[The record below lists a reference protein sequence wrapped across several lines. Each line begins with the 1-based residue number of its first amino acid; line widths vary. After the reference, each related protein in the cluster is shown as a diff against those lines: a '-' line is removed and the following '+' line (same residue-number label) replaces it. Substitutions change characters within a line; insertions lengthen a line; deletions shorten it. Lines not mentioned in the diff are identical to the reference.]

1 VAVRQRPT
9 RGAPGQHF
17 LRSSRLASE
26 LVREAGV
33 APGDL
38 VVDVGAGT
46 GVLTTALVEAGARV
60 IALELDP
67 ALASQLRR
75 RFGAHRGVTVLE
87 ADASV
92 VAWPREPF
100 AVVANLPFAGSGQIL
115 SRLLRDPGVPL
126 SRAEVIVQWELA
138 TKQAAV
144 WPATLKSTYW
154 KAWFELSISAR
165 LARSAFSPVPSVDAA
180 MLRVERRA
188 RPFLSPEEHE
198 PYWHFLADAFRT
210 QATVQRSLRQRLSAR
225 EVKRL
230 APVLGFSPDARAR
243 DLDARQWARLF
254 AFARERP
261 RRR

>member
-1 VAVRQRPT
+1 VAVRQRPA

-17 LRSSRLASE
+17 LRSSQLASE
-26 LVREAGV
+26 LVREASV
-33 APGDL
+33 APDDL

-46 GVLTTALVEAGARV
+46 GVLTTALVQAGARV
-60 IALELDP
+60 IALELDS
-67 ALASQLRR
+67 ALASRLRR

-87 ADASV
+87 SDASFF
-92 VAWPREPF
+92 AWPREPF

-126 SRAEVIVQWELA
+126 CRADVIVQWELA
-138 TKQAAV
+138 TKQVAV
-144 WPATLKSTYW
+144 WPTTLKSTYW
-154 KAWFELSISAR
+154 KAWFDLSITTR
-165 LARSAFSPVPSVDAA
+165 LARNAFSPAPGVDAA
-180 MLRVERRA
+180 VLRVERRSL
-188 RPFLSPEEHE
+188 PLLPTEEHE

-210 QATVQRSLRQRLSAR
+210 QAPVRRSLRQRLSPG

-243 DLDARQWARLF
+243 DIDARQWARLF